1 MELYIRV
8 SLNVANAFQR
18 LCDHRLN
25 SLKQDMFLPH
35 SLVFHDFPGVE
46 AVKRR
51 CPNTMS
57 SSCIFGGVHLQFP
70 HWVFPALRQPSNL
83 VYSSVTEGLV
93 VNCWAAHS
101 DMMHQVQKLD
111 WIFGP
116 VYAVTLIT
124 DATGFKGSTDS
135 SPSTLHGG
143 MFQSEVHCG
152 KLFCLPERKSVEF
165 VEVIWGLFTGASPAS
180 AVQNYLYD
188 RRMLSWTWHYHPAKG
203 DHIRPDIKSTH
214 VCCQIRDSHRRC
226 EEK

>member
-124 DATGFKGSTDS
+124 CYRIQRFHRLISFNFAWRNVPIGGALWQVVLLARKEIGGVCWSDLG
-135 SPSTLHGG
+135 TLHRCIPCIC
-143 MFQSEVHCG
+143 SA
-152 KLFCLPERKSVEF
+152 KLFVRSPHAQLDMALPPSKRGPHQAWHQVHAR
-165 VEVIWGLFTGASPAS
+165 L
-180 AVQNYLYD
+180 
-188 RRMLSWTWHYHPAKG
+188 LSDP
-203 DHIRPDIKSTH
+203 R
-214 VCCQIRDSHRRC
+214 
-226 EEK
+226 